1 MYCFHDVFG
10 NEVKLSFSENTFEQP
25 PEHVL
30 VICRYNDF
38 WLLTNHKERGL
49 EFPGGKIEGDETPEE
64 AAVREVMEETGA
76 EIERIVLIG
85 QYQVTGGDRSFV
97 KNVYFANIKRIREQK
112 QYFETNGPV
121 LLDGSIEFAN
131 LDETFSYIMKDG
143 VLQKCLEEIKR
154 RGFF

>member
-76 EIERIVLIG
+76 EIERLVLIG
-85 QYQVTGGDRSFV
+85 QYQVIGDDWYFV
-97 KNVYFANIKRIREQK
+97 KNVYFANIKQIIVQK

-121 LLDGSIEFAN
+121 LLDGSIEFTN
-131 LDETFSYIMKDG
+131 MDENFSFIMKDG

>member
-1 MYCFHDVFG
+1 MYCFRDVFG
-10 NEVKLSFSENTFEQP
+10 NEVKLSFSVNTFERP

-30 VICRYNDF
+30 VICRYNGF
-38 WLLTNHKERGL
+38 WLLTDHKERGL
-49 EFPGGKIEGDETPEE
+49 EFPGGKMEGDETPEE